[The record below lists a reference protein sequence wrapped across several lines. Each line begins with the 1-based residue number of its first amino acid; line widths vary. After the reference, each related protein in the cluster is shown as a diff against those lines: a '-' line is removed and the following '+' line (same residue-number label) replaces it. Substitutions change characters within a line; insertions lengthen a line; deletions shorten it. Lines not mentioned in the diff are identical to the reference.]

1 MDWQQ
6 AGYLFDMDEFCPAES
21 KKEQRIANARAAAPE
36 GIALVYTAT
45 RAGKATAGHYF
56 MRIEDA
62 KKFCSHPK
70 SKGVVHGNEWA
81 FFWTSLKNYMGNFLD
96 LTEYGIDF
104 SGFCDN
110 GSRDELLN
118 ELGICPLNFI
128 EVCKDL
134 ELRGFKV
141 KYPPHTAEEK
151 LDAIWRRCAYDPDTD
166 PCWCVDETIGQRKKR
181 GRYE

>member
-36 GIALVYTAT
+36 DIALVYTAT

-70 SKGVVHGNEWA
+70 SKGVLHGNEWA
-81 FFWTSLKNYMGNFLD
+81 FFWTSLKNYLGNFLD

-110 GSRDELLN
+110 GSGDALLQ
-118 ELGICPLNFI
+118 ELGIEPY
-128 EVCKDL
+128 EAWDVCAVL
-134 ELRGFKV
+134 EKRGFRV
-141 KYPPHTAEEK
+141 IYPPYLGMVHDGRKRLTAEEV
-151 LDAIWRRCAYDPDTD
+151 A
-166 PCWCVDETIGQRKKR
+166 
-181 GRYE
+181 